1 MVTRFPVIGS
11 RIVMS
16 SPLSFRHRANAVRPE
31 SIKFTSSRGY
41 ETVTALEHSHPQS
54 RSRRYIRALTA
65 LEESADL

>member
-11 RIVMS
+11 RMVMGS
-16 SPLSFRHRANAVRPE
+16 SLSFRHKANAVRPD
-31 SIKFTSSRGY
+31 SIKFASSFGY
-41 ETVTALEHSHPQS
+41 ETVTAPEHSHPQS